1 MPPQLHPWF
10 ALLIAFFVGLI
21 ASAARADLKTD
32 VEYGEAAGEKLL
44 LDAFTPEGRGPFPV
58 CLLVHG
64 GGWVQ
69 GDKHNNFRT
78 LLTPLGEAG
87 FAWFSISYRL
97 APKHRYPACV
107 EDVETAIRWVK
118 AHAADYRIDPKR
130 IALIGESAGGHLVSL
145 AAVRAQADTR
155 VAAVVAFYSPN
166 DLELQARSN
175 LRTPAWATALFGITT
190 MDDAAMKVI
199 REASPSSHLVA
210 GLPPFLL
217 VHGTDDTRV
226 AVEQSRLFQ
235 AKLRAVGTPCGLLLV
250 PGVGHGMV
258 TWEKAHTNYKTQL
271 IEWLRKTMR

>member
-1 MPPQLHPWF
+1 MPQKPPHQL
-10 ALLIAFFVGLI
+10 ALLIAFFIGLLAI
-21 ASAARADLKTD
+21 TARADLKTD
-32 VEYGEAAGEKLL
+32 VVYGEAAGEKLL
-44 LDAFTPEGRGPFPV
+44 MDAFTPEGRGPFPV
-58 CLLVHG
+58 CILVHG

-78 LLTPLGEAG
+78 LLTPLSEAG
-87 FAWFSISYRL
+87 FAWFSINYRL

-107 EDVETAIRWVK
+107 EDVETAIRSVK
-118 AHAADYRIDPKR
+118 AHATDYNIDPKR

-145 AAVRAQADTR
+145 ATVRAQADIR

-199 REASPSSHLVA
+199 REASPSTHIVA

-217 VHGTDDTRV
+217 VHGTGDTRV
-226 AVEQSRLFQ
+226 AVEQSRQFQ
-235 AKLRAVGTPCGLLLV
+235 TKLRAVGTPCDLLLV
-250 PGVGHGMV
+250 QDAGHGMV
-258 TWEKAHTNYKTQL
+258 TWEKGDTTYKSKL
-271 IEWLRKTMR
+271 IEWLRKTM